1 MSLLKSINTEVQEG
15 LLDGIKSVL
24 GGKKPEAAPAPA
36 EAEPERKANARVSGV
51 SNREKIVT
59 ELLETSDV
67 RYIIYTTTGVLTKN
81 YFTKTM
87 VSLLADDEAVLKCA
101 KLETGDK
108 FSLVKLPQTFQL
120 KNMLTPI
127 SSGVD
132 TVIILDVPKVI
143 SDKLET
149 ASTSGDPAAAKAALE
164 ALFSIKNYVASLKI
178 KETKA
183 IAAKIDDVGSDRAAQ
198 AAEFDPAV
206 MRNYPNKADW
216 DAAKSEWFDENGA
229 GKKEKDLQNKE
240 TEGEQAERS
249 AAADKKLQVKSSD
262 AKIKTSVL
270 QSLINSKHAEQALT
284 GISTNWGSLGKEE
297 LLSQLEKIQ
306 SDLPTSKLAEVIS
319 LLKSKK
325 S

>member
-1 MSLLKSINTEVQEG
+1 MSLLKSINTDIQEG
-15 LLDGIKSVL
+15 AWDSLKSLV
-24 GGKKPEAAPAPA
+24 GGKKPEAAPA
-36 EAEPERKANARVSGV
+36 EAEPQRTANARISGV
-51 SNREKIVT
+51 SNREKIIT

-87 VSLLADDEAVLKCA
+87 LSLLTDDEAILNCA
-101 KLETGDK
+101 KLAPTK
-108 FSLVKLPQTFQL
+108 QFSLVKLPQTFQL
-120 KNMLTPI
+120 KNMLSPI
-127 SSGVD
+127 SAGANAD

-149 ASTSGDPAAAKAALE
+149 ASKSGDPTAAKAALE
-164 ALFSIKNYVASLKI
+164 ALFSIKNYVVSLKI

-183 IAAKIDDVGSDRAAQ
+183 IAAKIDDAGSDRAAQ

-206 MRNYPNKADW
+206 IRNYPNKAEW
-216 DAAKSEWFDENGA
+216 DAAKAEWFDENGA

-240 TEGEQAERS
+240 AEGEHAERS

-262 AKIKTSVL
+262 AKIRSSVL

-284 GISTNWGSLGKEE
+284 GINTNWGSLGQEE

-306 SDLPTSKLAEVIS
+306 ADLPTAKLAEVIS

-325 S
+325 